1 MQEEAIFL
9 WSEAG
14 EQIARKLGGFYES
27 AKISAITYQG
37 LCTEAEFEA
46 MQPDANTTHI
56 FYFLD
61 SERAFMRL
69 CKEGNFTIEI
79 QVSDLI
85 QQTRP

>member
-1 MQEEAIFL
+1 MQERAIFL
-9 WSEAG
+9 WSSAG
-14 EQIARKLGGFYES
+14 EGIAKKLGGFYET
-27 AKISAITYQG
+27 AKISVITYQG

-61 SERAFMRL
+61 SERAFMKL
-69 CKEGNFTIEI
+69 CREGNFLIEI

-85 QQTRP
+85 QQARL